1 LRHAKIFTPA
11 HVRDRNFTH
20 VHDIIIIGVCV
31 GRGVGGSDMHVTS
44 YEHKRS
50 CIYVL
55 FLFFHFLTRLYVTQT
70 NNVYHVFTVSIKS
83 STRQNDPVK
92 MMLLAA
98 IEHVEHIFNSEKGMY
113 IEINQTL

>member
-1 LRHAKIFTPA
+1 MCYF
-11 HVRDRNFTH
+11 FF
-20 VHDIIIIGVCV
+20 
-31 GRGVGGSDMHVTS
+31 
-44 YEHKRS
+44 
-50 CIYVL
+50 
-55 FLFFHFLTRLYVTQT
+55 FLFFSHNLDMYVTQT

-98 IEHVEHIFNSEKGMY
+98 IEYVEHIFNSEKGMY